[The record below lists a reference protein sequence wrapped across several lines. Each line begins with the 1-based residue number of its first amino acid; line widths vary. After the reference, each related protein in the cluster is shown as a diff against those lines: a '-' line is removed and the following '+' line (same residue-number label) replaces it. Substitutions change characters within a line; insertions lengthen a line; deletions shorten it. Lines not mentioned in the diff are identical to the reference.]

1 MYDVGHGPRVVAVG
15 AINALE
21 RKSEPR
27 AAAKDKQL
35 FRATPGCAS
44 KRAQCQ
50 RHPDRGTGGGRTLPI
65 SATIARIPSSST

>member
-1 MYDVGHGPRVVAVG
+1 MMSATARAWSQSEQPTPF
-15 AINALE
+15 E